1 MSEKVDFDLLVNRAL
16 QSEGLAAM
24 RPVIEK
30 ELLHYDVLFCLDKAG
45 LLDGLVFQGGTSLR
59 LCYNSN
65 RFSEDLD
72 FAGGR
77 TFCSAQLMAMK
88 SCIEEYIGARY
99 GFAISVKA
107 PDELRQLPDYDQIN
121 VDRWQIT
128 IETSPRQSNIARQRI
143 KIEIANVE
151 AYTRNTLALGR
162 NYFVLP
168 DGYSDTLLYVETL
181 EEVLADK
188 LVAFPATQTYIRY
201 RDMWD
206 LVWLYQQGARI
217 NMPLLF
223 SKLADYRVEN
233 YADKVR
239 EKRDALEGIM
249 QKGVFHNEMKRFIP
263 TDVYERTLSTE
274 KFNGYFLTTLRGVLN
289 DVLSGMEVK
298 AEDHSSA
305 FLM

>member
-16 QSEGLAAM
+16 QNTELAAM
-24 RPVIEK
+24 RPVVEK

-72 FAGGR
+72 FAGGK

-99 GFAISVKA
+99 GFAINVKA
-107 PDELRQLPDYDQIN
+107 PEELRLIPDYDQIN
-121 VDRWQIT
+121 IDRWQIT
-128 IETSPRQSNIARQRI
+128 IETSPQQSHIARQRI
-143 KIEIANVE
+143 KIEIANIE
-151 AYTRNTLALGR
+151 AYTRNTLPLGR

-168 DGYSDTLLYVETL
+168 DGYNDTLIYVETL

-188 LVAFPATQTYIRY
+188 LVAFPATQTHIRY

-217 NMPLLF
+217 NGSLLLN
-223 SKLADYRVEN
+223 KIADYRVEN
-233 YADKVR
+233 YADKT
-239 EKRDALEGIM
+239 RDKLKSLDEIM
-249 QKGVFHNEMKRFIP
+249 RNGVFHNEMRRFIP
-263 TDVYERTLSTE
+263 ADIFERTLKSQ
-274 KFNGYFLTTLRGVLN
+274 KFNGYFLTTLSSILKEA
-289 DVLSGMEVK
+289 LSNLEVRN
-298 AEDHSSA
+298 EQDTDA

>member
-16 QSEGLAAM
+16 QNAELATM
-24 RPVIEK
+24 RPVVEK

-72 FAGGR
+72 FAGGK

-99 GFAISVKA
+99 GFAIRVKA
-107 PDELRQLPDYDQIN
+107 PEELRLLPDYDQIN

-128 IETSPRQSNIARQRI
+128 IETSPQQSNIARQRI
-143 KIEIANVE
+143 KIEIANIE
-151 AYTRNTLALGR
+151 AYTRNTLPLGR

-168 DGYSDTLLYVETL
+168 DGYNETLIYVETL
-181 EEVLADK
+181 EEVMADK
-188 LVAFPATQTYIRY
+188 LVAFPATQTHIRY

-217 NMPLLF
+217 NRSLLLN
-223 SKLADYRVEN
+223 KIADYRVEN
-233 YADKVR
+233 YADKTR
-239 EKRDALEGIM
+239 EKLKSLEEIM
-249 QKGVFHNEMKRFIP
+249 RNGVFHNEMKRFIP
-263 TDVYERTLSTE
+263 ADIFERTLKSE
-274 KFNGYFLTTLRGVLN
+274 KFNGYFLTTLSSILKEA
-289 DVLSGMEVK
+289 LSNLEVRNEQDK
-298 AEDHSSA
+298 DA